1 MKRRVLFLCT
11 GNSAR
16 SQMAEGLVNHFLGD
30 RWEAFS
36 AGTHPTGYVH
46 PLAIQAMAELG
57 IDISGQRSKS
67 VEEFRGQPFDVV
79 ITLCDSAA
87 QECPIWLGP
96 GRAVHMSFPDP
107 AQADGVTVDRMDA
120 FRQVRD
126 GIREKVLRYLET
138 EAVES
143 QTTKDTKDT
152 KVITLN
158 LKK

>member
-16 SQMAEGLVNHFLGD
+16 SQIAEGLVNHFLGD

-46 PLAIQAMAELG
+46 PLAVQAMAELG

-87 QECPIWLGP
+87 QECPVWLGP
-96 GRAVHMSFPDP
+96 GRAVHMGFPDP
-107 AQADGVTVDRMDA
+107 ARADGVMADRIDA

-126 GIREKVLRYLET
+126 AIREKVLHYLET
-138 EAVES
+138 EAVEP
-143 QTTKDTKDT
+143 QRTQRW
-152 KVITLN
+152 L
-158 LKK
+158 L